1 MSASAAFWSTPFSD
15 LLSMA
20 AMISAS
26 TPCLIRD
33 SICATCVFGSSSP
46 YTSLV
51 W

>member
-26 TPCLIRD
+26 TPCLISS
-33 SICATCVFGSSSP
+33 SICATWVFGLSCP
-46 YTSLV
+46 
-51 W
+51 